1 VIIALLKLHLHTEVA
16 AGDGPDE
23 RVSFH
28 DARMRGKLRRY
39 ISSLLDKDSCHP
51 FANSSLVAD
60 PPAPTRGQQPD
71 ATGLSA
77 FVNRVG

>member
-1 VIIALLKLHLHTEVA
+1 MIIAALKLHLHPHVA
-16 AGDGPDE
+16 ARYGPDE

-28 DARMRGKLRRY
+28 DARMRRKLRRY

-60 PPAPTRGQQPD
+60 PPAPTHREQPD

-77 FVNRVG
+77 FVYRVG